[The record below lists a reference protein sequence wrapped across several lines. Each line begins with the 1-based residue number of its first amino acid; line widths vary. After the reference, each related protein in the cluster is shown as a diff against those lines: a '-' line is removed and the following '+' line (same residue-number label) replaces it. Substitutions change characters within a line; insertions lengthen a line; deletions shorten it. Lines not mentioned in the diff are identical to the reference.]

1 VEGRSGAGR
10 VPGWVEGRSGAGRVP
25 GWVEGRSG
33 AGRELGRVAGFEEGR
48 VDGCEE
54 IWVAGFGA
62 GRLVGRSI
70 FEPVEGLRLVDAER
84 FDEEGRL
91 AEAIR
96 PPDPD
101 PDPPEPPKERAS
113 TVWAKQE
120 SPRIADRVVMMIFM
134 M

>member
-1 VEGRSGAGR
+1 
-10 VPGWVEGRSGAGRVP
+10 
-25 GWVEGRSG
+25 VEGRSG
-33 AGRELGRVAGFEEGR
+33 AGRELGRVAGFEAGR

-54 IWVAGFGA
+54 ICVAGFGA

-84 FDEEGRL
+84 LDEEGRL
-91 AEAIR
+91 AEAER
-96 PPDPD
+96 PPD